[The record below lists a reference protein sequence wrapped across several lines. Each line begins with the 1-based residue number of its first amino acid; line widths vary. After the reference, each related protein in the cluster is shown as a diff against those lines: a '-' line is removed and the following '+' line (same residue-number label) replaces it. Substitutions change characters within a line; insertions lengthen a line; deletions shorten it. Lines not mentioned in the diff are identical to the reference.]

1 MSYHSIKKK
10 SINSQSISKKQENDI
25 NIYMTKTINNEK
37 FNILSYKEIDSKK
50 RMNVQLEYSSF
61 FNNPKKYLE
70 INKNFLFSKRKVN
83 NKPIFTNQ
91 DENSIYKP
99 DNNQKD
105 KETESQ
111 FKSKLKYM
119 KYQISPKDIHVD
131 NINNKQ
137 YDIVLYNKYNQFN
150 NSDYNQK
157 FDGIEQEHVKQRLL
171 FDENKKYNYLK
182 NRTSNHK
189 KECVISKKKS
199 LLKYNNDKENSILL
213 KKKNFISNLNLMKE
227 KENHTFDYRDWFHP
241 ELKSKLKSQS
251 NRIQSACIRKIS
263 NDEISKRLS
272 SKIKRDESKLLFN
285 NTNITRKKREITSAI
300 DSNHRKEEKYGDFFW
315 YANLR
320 INEKDSLAMVNSGL
334 NKSKWEYINIKD
346 LNRKSLLDRIE
357 NNKESIINK
366 VNGKYL
372 IKRFIGK
379 LRKNEYFKK
388 VYSEK
393 DFNNKD
399 DNENVID
406 KYLNSEKSINL
417 IGGNLKKIE
426 DEVIDMRRFILTKR
440 YDKSLKEENMNVYN
454 IEETII

>member
-10 SINSQSISKKQENDI
+10 SINSQSIPKKQENDI
-25 NIYMTKTINNEK
+25 NIYMTKTINDEK
-37 FNILSYKEIDSKK
+37 YNILSYNEIDPKK
-50 RMNVQLEYSSF
+50 RKNIQSEYSSF
-61 FNNPKKYLE
+61 FNNPKNYLE
-70 INKNFLFSKRKVN
+70 INKNFLFSKRKIN
-83 NKPIFTNQ
+83 NKPIFTNR
-91 DENSIYKP
+91 DEYNIYKP
-99 DNNQKD
+99 DNQKK
-105 KETESQ
+105 KEIESQ
-111 FKSKLKYM
+111 VQSKLKYM
-119 KYQISPKDIHVD
+119 KYQISQKDIHVD
-131 NINNKQ
+131 NISSKQ

-150 NSDYNQK
+150 NTDYNKK
-157 FDGIEQEHVKQRLL
+157 FDGIEQEHVKQKLY
-171 FDENKKYNYLK
+171 FDENKKYNYLINK
-182 NRTSNHK
+182 TNNHT
-189 KECVISKKKS
+189 KECIISKKKS
-199 LLKYNNDKENSILL
+199 LLKYKNEKENSILL

-227 KENHTFDYRDWFHP
+227 KENNTFDYRDWFHP

-251 NRIQSACIRKIS
+251 NRIKSACIRKI
-263 NDEISKRLS
+263 NNEEISKRLS

-285 NTNITRKKREITSAI
+285 NTNLTRKKREITSAI
-300 DSNHRKEEKYGDFFW
+300 DSNHRKEEKFGDFLW

-346 LNRKSLLDRIE
+346 LNRMSLLDRIE
-357 NNKESIINK
+357 NNKESIVNK

-372 IKRFIGK
+372 IRKFIGN

-388 VYSEK
+388 VYSEIDK
-393 DFNNKD
+393 YKKD
-399 DNENVID
+399 DENVID